1 MKTICA
7 LLAAQQATA
16 YSLNKATR
24 QLPSLAQVG
33 LQDGTTLEE
42 FNQIQLDSHN
52 AFRANH
58 GAEDLT
64 YDETLAEAAQAYA
77 EELAATESFV
87 HSEATGYGENIAF
100 YRASDPQQTIDTLEG
115 SAFATEQWYA
125 EINEP
130 GYNFENPGYNTNPGT
145 AHFTQIV
152 WKGSERLGCGVSGSY
167 LVCRYEPAGN
177 FLGEFNAN
185 VRPTGTIPDSLI
197 PEPVEPEP
205 TFCEAENYEAGEYR
219 DADGEWCAEY
229 DLCAQGGDFD
239 QDGEAC
245 DLQYCTEKAFSQE
258 RYETEDGKWCTGY
271 DYCDI
276 DDNMTALDVYGNDC
290 MNYYQNHLPNTYADL
305 LGAYTA
311 TWKYQDGTLIPGD
324 KIARKYTALDFIPG
338 LDAETE
344 DTEDDTEAG
353 EAADGDAGEAT
364 EDNTEAAEGDEG
376 ESNET
381 DEAEG
386 ADDAEDETEG
396 SAADSQEEE
405 GTEGSSDNNNNDDDE
420 EQNNGEAG
428 E

>member
-1 MKTICA
+1 MRTICA

-16 YSLNKATR
+16 FSLNKATR

-33 LQDGTTLEE
+33 LQEGTTLEE

-52 AFRANH
+52 AFRQNH
-58 GAEDLT
+58 GAEALT

-87 HSEATGYGENIAF
+87 HSDANGYGENLAF
-100 YRASDPQQTIDTLEG
+100 YRSSDAQQTIDTLEG

-125 EINEP
+125 EIDDP
-130 GYNFENPGYNTNPGT
+130 GYDFENPGYNTNPGT
-145 AHFTQIV
+145 GHFTQVV

-177 FLGEFNAN
+177 FLGEYAAN
-185 VRPTGTIPDSLI
+185 VRPAGTIPDSQI

-205 TFCEAENYEAGEYR
+205 TFCEAENFDAGEYR

-245 DLQYCTEKAFSQE
+245 ALQYCTEKAFSQN
-258 RYETEDGKWCTGY
+258 RYETEEGMWCTGY
-271 DYCDI
+271 DYCDL

-311 TWKYQDGTLIPGD
+311 TWKYQDGTLIPGE

-338 LDAETE
+338 HDAETE
-344 DTEDDTEAG
+344 DTEGDAEGD
-353 EAADGDAGEAT
+353 AADEDAGETA

-376 ESNET
+376 ADNET

-386 ADDAEDETEG
+386 GDDAEGETEG
-396 SAADSQEEE
+396 SEPDSGETE
-405 GTEGSSDNNNNDDDE
+405 GTDGSPENNNNDDDE